1 MDYKYI
7 EQLLQRY
14 WLCETTLEEE
24 QILRSFFSQTDIPA
38 ELQQYAPL
46 FQYTAVPESIEGL
59 GEDFDMKMMEMTG
72 NETGLTIG
80 RTTNWWQGT
89 KRIVYPF
96 FKAAAVIAVVIT
108 VGTTA
113 QHVADRNAVSPD
125 EPSDTYIRQ
134 ENISARIK
142 VIDQKKSDAIAQA
155 DSTAIGDKNEDT
167 NKTNNSF

>member
-1 MDYKYI
+1 MNYEYI
-7 EQLLQRY
+7 KQLLQRY
-14 WLCETTLEEE
+14 WECETSLEEE

-38 ELQQYAPL
+38 ELEQYASL
-46 FQYTAVPESIEGL
+46 FRYEAEAGADGL
-59 GEDFDMKMMEMTG
+59 GEEFDARMMELVAD
-72 NETGLTIG
+72 ETHRTVG
-80 RTTNWWQGT
+80 RTADGWQSV
-89 KRIVYPF
+89 KRMVYPF

-113 QHVADRNAVSPD
+113 QHVADKSWAAGD
-125 EPSDTYIRQ
+125 ESADTYIRQ

-155 DSTAIGDKNEDT
+155 DSTAVGEKSEDT